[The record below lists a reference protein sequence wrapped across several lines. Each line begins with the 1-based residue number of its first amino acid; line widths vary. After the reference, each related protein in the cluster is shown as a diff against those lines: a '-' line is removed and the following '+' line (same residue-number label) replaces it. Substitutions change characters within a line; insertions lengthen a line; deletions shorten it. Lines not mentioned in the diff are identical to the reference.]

1 MEIQQREVKMN
12 GIQVIITLL
21 MLIFA
26 IIICIAA
33 AHKEEIWSY
42 IIFEDE
48 KDYKDYEDD
57 DLDEYYEQFFY
68 LRVRNPFQT

>member
-1 MEIQQREVKMN
+1 MN

-57 DLDEYYEQFFY
+57 DLDEYYE
-68 LRVRNPFQT
+68 